1 MADFFQNG
9 SIATLQ
15 KLTARPVEA
24 IEEELVVFSKQKNA
38 VLLLPSLYSE
48 FEGPAMPRII
58 EELKKVHYL
67 RRIVLSLD
75 RANEEQFKKVK
86 SLMSALPVEVKILWH
101 NGPRLAE
108 LYKKLGD
115 SGFTI
120 GPQGKGR
127 SVWMT
132 LLYILADESVDII
145 ALHDCDIV
153 NYTRELPAR
162 LIYPLAHPALPF
174 EFSKGYYA
182 RVTDRLYG
190 RVCRLFYTPLIRALK
205 KILGFNV
212 FLEMLDS
219 FRYPLSGEFAFVR
232 TLATGI
238 RISPTWGLEVSMLSE
253 VYQNTS
259 VNRICQVEIM
269 DTYEHKHQKLR
280 RDSPNEGLGR
290 MADEIAKTLFRVLA
304 QDGIVMSRAFFSTL
318 MTTYIQESRKAVE
331 NYHALSLIN
340 GLEYDR
346 NMEIMA
352 VEAFIDAL
360 RLAEKEFTDDPIG
373 VPMLPAYVRVVAAL
387 YDFSNKLATIV
398 DSDNTSLL
406 SEL

>member
-15 KLTARPVEA
+15 KLIERPVEA
-24 IEEELVVFSKQKNA
+24 LEEELMTFAKQKNI

-48 FEGPAMPRII
+48 FEGSAMPHII
-58 EELKKVHYL
+58 EELKKVRYL
-67 RRIVLSLD
+67 QRVVLSLD
-75 RANEEQFKKVK
+75 RANEEQFMKVK
-86 SLMSALPVEVKILWH
+86 ALMSELPVEVKILWH
-101 NGPRLAE
+101 NGPHLSE
-108 LYKKLGD
+108 LYRKLDD
-115 SGFTI
+115 SGFKI
-120 GPQGKGR
+120 GAQGKGR

-132 LLYILADESVDII
+132 LLYILADQSVDII
-145 ALHDCDIV
+145 ALHDCDII
-153 NYTRELPAR
+153 NYKRELPAR

-182 RVTDRLYG
+182 RVADRLYG

-212 FLEMLDS
+212 FLELLDS

-269 DTYEHKHQKLR
+269 DTYEHKHQKLQR
-280 RDSPNEGLGR
+280 NQPTEGLVR
-290 MADEIAKTLFRVLA
+290 MANDIAKTLFRVLA

-340 GLEYDR
+340 GLMYDR
-346 NMEIMA
+346 NTEITA
-352 VEAFIDAL
+352 VESFMDAL
-360 RLAEKEFTDDPIG
+360 KMAEEEFTVDPIG
-373 VPMLPAYVRVVAAL
+373 VPMLPAYVRVVAAF
-387 YDFSNKLATIV
+387 YDFSNKLVSMV
-398 DSDNTSLL
+398 DSDNTGNS
-406 SEL
+406 

>member
-15 KLTARPVEA
+15 KLVERPVEA
-24 IEEELVVFSKQKNA
+24 IEEELMAFSKQKNI

-58 EELKKVHYL
+58 EELKKANYL

-75 RANEEQFKKVK
+75 RADEEQFKKVK
-86 SLMSALPVEVKILWH
+86 AIMSELPAEVKILWH
-101 NGPRLAE
+101 NGPHLSE
-108 LYKKLGD
+108 LYRKLDD
-115 SGFTI
+115 SGFKI
-120 GPQGKGR
+120 GMQGKGR

-153 NYTRELPAR
+153 NYSRELPAR

-212 FLEMLDS
+212 FLELLDS

-259 VNRICQVEIM
+259 VNRICQVEILN
-269 DTYEHKHQKLR
+269 TYEHKHQKLR
-280 RDSPNEGLGR
+280 RDQPSEGLVR
-290 MADEIAKTLFRVLA
+290 MANDIAKTLFRVLA

-346 NMEIMA
+346 NTEIRA
-352 VEAFIDAL
+352 VEAFMDAL
-360 RLAEKEFTDDPIG
+360 KLAEEEFTVDPIG
-373 VPMLPAYVRVVAAL
+373 VPMLPAYVRVVAAFH
-387 YDFSNKLATIV
+387 DFSNKLVHMV
-398 DSDNTSLL
+398 DQDNTP
-406 SEL
+406 

>member
-15 KLTARPVEA
+15 KLIERPVEA
-24 IEEELVVFSKQKNA
+24 LEEELMTFAKQKNI

-58 EELKKVHYL
+58 EELKKVRYL
-67 RRIVLSLD
+67 QRVVLSLD
-75 RANEEQFKKVK
+75 RANEEQFMKVK
-86 SLMSALPVEVKILWH
+86 ALMSELSVEVKILWH
-101 NGPRLAE
+101 NGPHLSE
-108 LYKKLGD
+108 LYRKLDD
-115 SGFTI
+115 SGFKI
-120 GPQGKGR
+120 GAQGKGR

-132 LLYILADESVDII
+132 LLYILADQSVDII
-145 ALHDCDIV
+145 ALHDCDIL
-153 NYTRELPAR
+153 NYKRELPAR

-182 RVTDRLYG
+182 RVADRLYG

-212 FLEMLDS
+212 FLELLDS

-269 DTYEHKHQKLR
+269 DTYEHKHQKLQR
-280 RDSPNEGLGR
+280 NQPTEGLVR
-290 MADEIAKTLFRVLA
+290 MANDIAKTLFRVLA

-340 GLEYDR
+340 GLVYDR
-346 NMEIMA
+346 NTEIMA
-352 VEAFIDAL
+352 VESFMDAL
-360 RLAEKEFTDDPIG
+360 KMAEEEFTSDPIG
-373 VPMLPAYVRVVAAL
+373 VPMLPAYVRVVAAF
-387 YDFSNKLATIV
+387 YDFSNKLVSMV
-398 DSDNTSLL
+398 DSDNTGNS
-406 SEL
+406 